1 MLSSRQDYRWRPV
14 PRHCPPRSPSCPPK
28 ATPRPRAARSAHL
41 AELEV
46 LGLERLLDLGL
57 PAPRRVLLRL
67 RLLRGRGRAGG
78 QAVQHLPD
86 VEFPHGLGGAGPRPG
101 RGGQGRPRAGGASPG
116 GGQLPRGSRRRG
128 GECEGKRRLQR
139 SERES
144 KQEIRRR
151 RESRGRREPWRR
163 PSSSEAAAAASPRG
177 PAAPQWRRRPERS
190 AGLTWPRADP
200 APRRRPGS
208 PPPPPP
214 CPWPAAPALRP
225 PRPAVPRRC
234 LPLRPPLRLPGVAG
248 SPSAAAAR
256 PPRRSAPLPARHRP
270 QGARGGSPRSPPRS
284 ASPARHWTVPPSLLR
299 SPAAGLRRPC
309 RPRSRP
315 AAPSRPTGRLG
326 TRHQRPR
333 AAAAPRVQRRRRR
346 RQLGLR
352 GAGLLSMRTPPAPP
366 PPREWSWGLNHPPRK
381 SQTTAQ
387 SPRPGRLLEY
397 AAAAPAAG
405 VVKMLTTK
413 KQQEAFLS
421 NSVFNAG
428 FKLSPFKEAHTPGC
442 WLQYYCCCFIDGLC
456 VGLIWIWYLKQSDLT
471 TAMWQEDDRL

>member
-234 LPLRPPLRLPGVAG
+234 LPGVAG

-326 TRHQRPR
+326 TRHQRPPSSSGAAGTAP
-333 AAAAPRVQRRRRR
+333 AAAAAAGPPRSGAAEHAHAPRTPTPAGVELGLKLSSAKIPDHSSISPPRPPCWSMQLLPL
-346 RQLGLR
+346 QLG
-352 GAGLLSMRTPPAPP
+352 
-366 PPREWSWGLNHPPRK
+366 
-381 SQTTAQ
+381 
-387 SPRPGRLLEY
+387 
-397 AAAAPAAG
+397 
-405 VVKMLTTK
+405 
-413 KQQEAFLS
+413 
-421 NSVFNAG
+421 
-428 FKLSPFKEAHTPGC
+428 
-442 WLQYYCCCFIDGLC
+442 
-456 VGLIWIWYLKQSDLT
+456 
-471 TAMWQEDDRL
+471 